1 MTNLIKSD
9 LYRLKKNKTFKKCI
23 FSMAIFIILITSLF
37 SEPGSEIGIITTQV
51 DNRMYGFVLN
61 SSLVRE
67 GPMEIFSIALGFTG
81 IICIMLLFIVGEL
94 VMERYEFGVI
104 KNTVSYGHNRYKIYI
119 SNLSCIFVAII
130 LLSIMTIVV
139 SCGIWNVIYGMNK
152 GITGSE
158 FTMILKVIIVW
169 LIILCAM
176 ASIYTMI
183 HTLARKKTTV
193 LGLSVLFVVFIP
205 MSLIE
210 LKISYINYKIP
221 MLMLMDLCSMPF
233 NNELLVTFLVN
244 SILIILI
251 STILGCIIFNKQD
264 IK

>member
-9 LYRLKKNKTFKKCI
+9 LYRLKKNKTFRKCI
-23 FSMAIFIILITSLF
+23 FSMVIFIILITGLF
-37 SEPGSEIGIITTQV
+37 SEPGAEIGIITTQV
-51 DNRMYGFVLN
+51 DNRMYGFILN
-61 SSLVRE
+61 NTLIGES
-67 GPMEIFSIALGFTG
+67 PMDIFAIALGFTG

-119 SNLSCIFVAII
+119 SNLLCILVAII

-139 SCGIWNVIYGMNK
+139 SCGIWSVIYGVNK
-152 GITGSE
+152 SITGSE

-169 LIILCAM
+169 LVILCAM

-193 LGLSVLFVVFIP
+193 LGLSVLFVAFIP

-233 NNELLVTFLVN
+233 NNGLLLTFAVN